1 MLYALIC
8 DETSKVKSIEVKD
21 ERLKY
26 EWDQGGE
33 C

>member
-1 MLYALIC
+1 MFYALIC

-26 EWDQGGE
+26 K
-33 C
+33 